1 MGLAVL
7 LRKYAFTLN
16 QKTKLPVQFDPLSF
30 VLSPAGGAW
39 LNVKAVSK

>member
-7 LRKYAFTLN
+7 LRKYAFALN
-16 QKTKLPVQFDPLSF
+16 EKTILPVKFDPLSF
-30 VLSPAGGAW
+30 VLSPAGGVW